1 MRSYIHFIT
10 AVCLVTLVAAVTSCS
25 EDTST
30 VTNYDNWESRN
41 TTYFSQK
48 YREAQDSIA
57 AGKTNWKLLK
67 SVYKAA
73 NSNAETD
80 YVIAH
85 IIECSHDED
94 TPMTLA
100 TDSVYMHYRGR
111 LIPRDQYVQDTTT
124 YAKDGLV
131 FDTSY
136 YGETLDLNNAIPSKL
151 AVKDLV
157 DGMQTALENM
167 HAGDRMEVIMPYTMG
182 YGTSESSS
190 TSVPAYSTLRFDVK
204 LVYIGHPGKIMP
216 KVQ

>member
-1 MRSYIHFIT
+1 MRSYIHLIS
-10 AVCLVTLVAAVTSCS
+10 AVCLVMLVATVTSCK
-25 EDTST
+25 EDTSS

-41 TTYFSQK
+41 TAYFSQK
-48 YREAQDSIA
+48 FREAQDSVA

-85 IIECSHDED
+85 IIQCSHDEE
-94 TPMTLA
+94 TPVTLA

-124 YAKDGLV
+124 YAKEGV
-131 FDTSY
+131 MFDTSY
-136 YGETLDLNNAIPSKL
+136 YGETLDLNTAIPAKF
-151 AVKDLV
+151 AMKDLV
-157 DGMQTALENM
+157 DGLQTALAYM
-167 HAGDRMEVIMPYTMG
+167 HAGDRVEVIVPYTMG
-182 YGTSESSS
+182 YGTTSSNS
-190 TSVPAYSTLRFDVK
+190 SIPAYSTLRFDVM
-204 LVYIGHPGKIMP
+204 LVYIGHPGKKMP

>member
-1 MRSYIHFIT
+1 M
-10 AVCLVTLVAAVTSCS
+10 LVATVTSCK
-25 EDTST
+25 EDTSS

-41 TTYFSQK
+41 TAYFSQK
-48 YREAQDSIA
+48 FREAQDSVA

-85 IIECSHDED
+85 IIQCSHDEE
-94 TPMTLA
+94 TPVTLA

-124 YAKDGLV
+124 YAKECV
-131 FDTSY
+131 MFDTSY
-136 YGETLDLNNAIPSKL
+136 YGETLDLNNAIPAKF
-151 AVKDLV
+151 AMKDLV
-157 DGMQTALENM
+157 DGLQTALANM
-167 HAGDRMEVIMPYTMG
+167 HAGDRMEVIVPYTMG
-182 YGTSESSS
+182 YGTTSSNS
-190 TSVPAYSTLRFDVK
+190 SIPAYSTLRFDVM
-204 LVYIGHPGKIMP
+204 LVYIGHPGKKMP

>member
-1 MRSYIHFIT
+1 MHSYIHFIS
-10 AVCLVTLVAAVTSCS
+10 AVCLVMLVATVTSCK
-25 EDTST
+25 EDTSS

-41 TTYFSQK
+41 TAYFSQK
-48 YREAQDSIA
+48 FKEAQDSDA

-85 IIECSHDED
+85 IIQCSHDED
-94 TPMTLA
+94 TPVTLE

-124 YAKDGLV
+124 YAKEGV
-131 FDTSY
+131 MFDTSY
-136 YGETLDLNNAIPSKL
+136 YGETLDLNTAIPAKF

-157 DGMQTALENM
+157 DGLQTAL
-167 HAGDRMEVIMPYTMG
+167 
-182 YGTSESSS
+182 
-190 TSVPAYSTLRFDVK
+190 
-204 LVYIGHPGKIMP
+204 
-216 KVQ
+216 

>member
-1 MRSYIHFIT
+1 M
-10 AVCLVTLVAAVTSCS
+10 LVATVTSCK
-25 EDTST
+25 EDTSS

-41 TTYFSQK
+41 TAYFSQK
-48 YREAQDSIA
+48 FREAQDSVA

-85 IIECSHDED
+85 IIQCSHDEE
-94 TPMTLA
+94 TPVTLA

-124 YAKDGLV
+124 YAKEGV
-131 FDTSY
+131 MFDTSY
-136 YGETLDLNNAIPSKL
+136 YGETLDLNTAIPAKF
-151 AVKDLV
+151 AMKDLV
-157 DGMQTALENM
+157 DGLQTALANM
-167 HAGDRMEVIMPYTMG
+167 HAGDRVEVIVPYTMG
-182 YGTSESSS
+182 YGTTSSNS
-190 TSVPAYSTLRFDVK
+190 SIPAYSTLRFDVM
-204 LVYIGHPGKIMP
+204 LVYIGHPGKKMP